1 MGRFT
6 KFLQTEYKRAAVRLP
21 GILLKA
27 AIPVCI
33 AGMAVFCMQKWFRDV
48 PTEKIK
54 IGFSAE
60 ESTYMDYGLRFVEG
74 MDSVKAYCSF
84 EKTEEQ
90 AGKEAVKDGSLQALL
105 VLPENTVEGI
115 LNGNNVQAKLYLA
128 DKTDLQ
134 GLVLETLLQAG
145 VGSLQTAQGEIYAVS
160 RLAGV
165 YGLGEEQKQ
174 SLYNDVDAAN
184 LKLYLNREQYFRT
197 RRLSRTEN
205 EGVVNYYGSSLFA
218 LYFLLTGLFF
228 SEYLL
233 RDSMQEK
240 IIAGRAGIPV
250 GMQLAARFLVLF
262 TGTVCLGALILSGI
276 FLLPG
281 RTVTLQL
288 SLQTVGVLICGLLA
302 VSAWTLLLSCFTEK
316 KSVFPLPVILTAA
329 LLGYGAGCVMPM
341 ALMPEAMQKLVAC
354 NPVWYLKKAFLSL
367 LSGNTERT
375 GKAAVI
381 LLGTAILC
389 MGIAVLYKLYKK
401 ESRHAGATENFHG
414 IHRQNTHSMPHTGL
428 PMAIL
433 RRTLC
438 SKILW
443 ISLLFV
449 LVCSLAVG
457 NIEKKSQNQVTAV
470 FYGAEEELTK
480 LLQEK
485 TGLITFQSCTSEEEV
500 KKQVLQGKAECGYIL
515 QDNLQNELLDGNGNW
530 SITVYENEASTL
542 TKLVNEVLFERV
554 FYQTSLTWFEGYLA
568 EKGLAGEDSAMDT
581 TDGGASGSEKDT
593 ADGGASGSAKDIT
606 DTIIRSGETFTVET
620 LYLSDGQKEN
630 PTRTGVSIYP
640 VRIMAAL
647 CVVLCTL
654 TGVLQL
660 VQDKRAKRQHKYHRI
675 LIPVLTIGY
684 PLLLG
689 IAAGAVL
696 LWLF

>member
-1 MGRFT
+1 MGRFS

-160 RLAGV
+160 RLAGI

-205 EGVVNYYGSSLFA
+205 EGAVNYYGSSLFA

-228 SEYLL
+228 SAYLL

-250 GMQLAARFLVLF
+250 EMQLAARFLVLF

-281 RTVTLQL
+281 KAVTLQL
-288 SLQTVGVLICGLLA
+288 SLQTAGVLISGLLA
-302 VSAWTLLLSCFTEK
+302 ASAWTLLLSCFTEK

-329 LLGYGAGCVMPM
+329 LLGYGAGCVVPM
-341 ALMPEAMQKLVAC
+341 ALMPEAMQKLAAC

-367 LSGNTERT
+367 LSGNTEGT
-375 GKAAVI
+375 GKTAGI

-401 ESRHAGATENFHG
+401 ESRHAKAPENFHG
-414 IHRQNTHSMPHTGL
+414 IHRQNTHSLPHTGL
-428 PMAIL
+428 AAAIL

-438 SKILW
+438 GKMLW
-443 ISLLFV
+443 ISLFFV

-568 EKGLAGEDSAMDT
+568 EKGLAGEDNAMDT
-581 TDGGASGSEKDT
+581 ADDGLT
-593 ADGGASGSAKDIT
+593 GSAKDIT
-606 DTIIRSGETFTVET
+606 DAIIHSGETFTVEP

-689 IAAGAVL
+689 VAAGAVL
-696 LWLF
+696 LRLF

>member
-33 AGMAVFCMQKWFRDV
+33 AGMAVFCMQKWFCDV
-48 PTEKIK
+48 PKEKIK

-60 ESTYMDYGLRFVEG
+60 ESTYTDYGLRFVEG
-74 MDSVKAYCSF
+74 MDSTKAYCSL
-84 EKTEEQ
+84 EKTGEQ

-145 VGSLQTAQGEIYAVS
+145 VGSLQTAQGEIYTIS
-160 RLAGV
+160 RLAGI
-165 YGLGEEQKQ
+165 YGLDGEQIQ
-174 SLYNDVDAAN
+174 SMYNDVDAAN

-205 EGVVNYYGSSLFA
+205 EGAVNYYGSSLLA

-228 SEYLL
+228 SAYLL
-233 RDSMQEK
+233 RDGMQEK

-262 TGTVCLGALILSGI
+262 TGTVCLGALILSGML
-276 FLLPG
+276 LLPG
-281 RTVTLQL
+281 RTVTLRL
-288 SLQTVGVLICGLLA
+288 SLQTVSVLICGLLA

-329 LLGYGAGCVMPM
+329 LLGYGAGCVVPG
-341 ALMPEAMQKLVAC
+341 ALMPGAMQKLAAY

-367 LSGNTERT
+367 LSGNTEGT
-375 GKAAVI
+375 GKAAGI

-389 MGIAVLYKLYKK
+389 MGMAVLYKKVSCHAK
-401 ESRHAGATENFHG
+401 TPESFHG
-414 IHRQNTHSMPHTGL
+414 MHRQKTHSLPHTGL
-428 PMAIL
+428 PAAIL

-443 ISLLFV
+443 INLLFV
-449 LVCSLAVG
+449 LVCSSAVV

-470 FYGAEEELTK
+470 FYGAEEGLTQ

-485 TGLITFQSCTSEEEV
+485 TGLVMFESCASEEDV

-530 SITVYENEASTL
+530 SITVYENEESTL

-554 FYQTSLTWFEGYLA
+554 FYQISLTWFEGYLA
-568 EKGLAGEDSAMDT
+568 EKGFVAE
-581 TDGGASGSEKDT
+581 DGGKGA
-593 ADGGASGSAKDIT
+593 ADGGVSGSVKDIT
-606 DTIIRSGETFTVET
+606 DSIIRSGETFAVET
-620 LYLSDGQKEN
+620 LYLSDGQAEKSARSSAS
-630 PTRTGVSIYP
+630 TYP
-640 VRIMAAL
+640 VRVMAAL
-647 CVVLCTL
+647 CVILCTL

-660 VQDKRAKRQHKYHRI
+660 VQDKRAKRQHRYHRI

-689 IAAGAVL
+689 AAAGTVL

>member
-33 AGMAVFCMQKWFRDV
+33 AGMAVFCLQKWFRDV
-48 PTEKIK
+48 PKEKIK

-60 ESTYMDYGLRFVEG
+60 ESTYTDYGLRFVEG
-74 MDSVKAYCSF
+74 MDSIKAYCSL
-84 EKTEEQ
+84 EKTGEQ

-115 LNGNNVQAKLYLA
+115 LSGNNVQAKLYLA

-145 VGSLQTAQGEIYAVS
+145 VGSLQTAQGEIYTVS
-160 RLAGV
+160 RLAGI
-165 YGLGEEQKQ
+165 YGLDGEQIQ
-174 SLYNDVDAAN
+174 SMYNDVDAAN

-205 EGVVNYYGSSLFA
+205 EGAVNYYGSSLLA

-228 SEYLL
+228 SAYLL
-233 RDSMQEK
+233 RDGMQEK

-262 TGTVCLGALILSGI
+262 TGTVCLGALILSGML
-276 FLLPG
+276 LLPG

-288 SLQTVGVLICGLLA
+288 SLQTVSVLICGLLA

-329 LLGYGAGCVMPM
+329 LLGYGAGCVVPR
-341 ALMPEAMQKLVAC
+341 ALMPGTMQKLAAY
-354 NPVWYLKKAFLSL
+354 NPVRYLKKAFLSL
-367 LSGNTERT
+367 LSGNTEGT
-375 GKAAVI
+375 GKTAGI

-389 MGIAVLYKLYKK
+389 MAIAVFYKK
-401 ESRHAGATENFHG
+401 ESRHAKAPESLHG
-414 IHRQNTHSMPHTGL
+414 MHRQKTHSLPHTGL
-428 PMAIL
+428 SAAIL
-433 RRTLC
+433 RRTLR
-438 SKILW
+438 SKMLW

-449 LVCSLAVG
+449 LACSSAVG

-470 FYGAEEELTK
+470 FYGAEEGMTQ

-485 TGLITFQSCTSEEEV
+485 TGLVTFESCASEEDV

-530 SITVYENEASTL
+530 SITVYENEESTL

-568 EKGLAGEDSAMDT
+568 EKGFIAEDDVK
-581 TDGGASGSEKDT
+581 GA
-593 ADGGASGSAKDIT
+593 ADGGFSGSVKDIT
-606 DTIIRSGETFTVET
+606 DSIIRSDETFAVET
-620 LYLSDGQKEN
+620 LYLSDGQAEKSARSSAS
-630 PTRTGVSIYP
+630 TYP

-647 CVVLCTL
+647 CVILCTL

-660 VQDKRAKRQHKYHRI
+660 VQDKRAKRQHRYHRI

-689 IAAGAVL
+689 AAAGTVL